1 MFLSWLLVAHP
12 VQPFIHIHPNICGE
26 FFADSGEAEGRR
38 EKKGERKMYSFCLK
52 NIFWMS

>member
-12 VQPFIHIHPNICGE
+12 IQPFIHIHPNICGE

-38 EKKGERKMYSFCLK
+38 EKKGERKMYSFCFK